1 MVQAGEASGQIANVL
16 ENLSIDTQKAYEI
29 RGKIKSAM
37 IYPVVIFTLLIVV
50 VIGMM
55 VFVVPRLTSLFASV
69 QTELPL
75 ITRIV
80 IGLSNFIIN
89 GKFIII
95 AVVIAAIAGFK
106 VFHKT
111 DIGRYYWDLF
121 KLKVPM
127 FGKMFQKAY
136 LARFSRTLSNLLN
149 SGLSIVTTLQINANS
164 MGNEVYR
171 RRILLAMEDIK
182 QGLALAESLT
192 ESYLFPSMLIHMIDV
207 GEKTAQLD
215 DMMLKVAHFYE
226 NELDTTI
233 AGLSK
238 ILEPLILVFI
248 GITVGGVVAAI
259 MMPILQLS
267 TLSDKL

>member
-1 MVQAGEASGQIANVL
+1 
-16 ENLSIDTQKAYEI
+16 
-29 RGKIKSAM
+29 
-37 IYPVVIFTLLIVV
+37 
-50 VIGMM
+50 
-55 VFVVPRLTSLFASV
+55 
-69 QTELPL
+69 
-75 ITRIV
+75 
-80 IGLSNFIIN
+80 
-89 GKFIII
+89 
-95 AVVIAAIAGFK
+95 
-106 VFHKT
+106 
-111 DIGRYYWDLF
+111 
-121 KLKVPM
+121 
-127 FGKMFQKAY
+127 MFQKAY